1 MEKRKVSYFWKGLSL
16 FLVGLLLG
24 VLIAPTENGVS
35 IENNNNSVKCDTSGK
50 ADG

>member
-1 MEKRKVSYFWKGLSL
+1 MYFDWRGFNGKTQSK
-16 FLVGLLLG
+16 LLG